1 MQMDGSRNGWDT
13 MTPGGPE
20 CWIYVDGVLRG
31 PEKVFTE
38 PNRLFFAKFDELIEI
53 LGFSCFEKKKTKEVD
68 DIAAAEYRYKDVSCA
83 LFSLSMQIVCVCVV
97 FLCGFSC
104 LNMTSVNMMAD
115 VSLERSFP

>member
-20 CWIYVDGVLRG
+20 CWIYVDGALRG

-53 LGFSCFEKKKTKEVD
+53 LGFSWFQKERTGKTKEVD
-68 DIAAAEYRYKDVSCA
+68 IAEYRDVSCA
-83 LFSLSMQIVCVCVV
+83 LFCFSIQIVCVCVV
-97 FLCGFSC
+97 FLCVVSC
-104 LNMTSVNMMAD
+104 LNMISVNIYD
-115 VSLERSFP
+115 GRC

>member
-20 CWIYVDGVLRG
+20 CWIYVDGALRG

-53 LGFSCFEKKKTKEVD
+53 LGFS
-68 DIAAAEYRYKDVSCA
+68 
-83 LFSLSMQIVCVCVV
+83 
-97 FLCGFSC
+97 
-104 LNMTSVNMMAD
+104 
-115 VSLERSFP
+115 

>member
-20 CWIYVDGVLRG
+20 CWIYVDGALRG

-53 LGFSCFEKKKTKEVD
+53 LGFSCFEKKNNIKVD
-68 DIAAAEYRYKDVSCA
+68 IAEYRYKDVSCA
-83 LFSLSMQIVCVCVV
+83 LFSLSMQIVCVCVCV
-97 FLCGFSC
+97 CEYSPLFH
-104 LNMTSVNMMAD
+104 MTSANT
-115 VSLERSFP
+115 RSFP